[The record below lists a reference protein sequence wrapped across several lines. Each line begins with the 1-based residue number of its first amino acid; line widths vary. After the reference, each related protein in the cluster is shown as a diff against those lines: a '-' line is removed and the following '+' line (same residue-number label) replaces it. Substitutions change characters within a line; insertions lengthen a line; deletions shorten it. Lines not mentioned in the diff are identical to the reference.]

1 MTVSPAIQTCP
12 IAPVLQR
19 LGGGW
24 GLQILCAASRG
35 VSRFDHFKEALG
47 VAPNVLSQRLA
58 GLVGEGLMAKQRYN
72 ERPPRDDYLL
82 TETGRSVI
90 PVLVAMTTWDETHFP
105 SEREPYTSIQSA
117 KDI

>member
-1 MTVSPAIQTCP
+1 MTSPAPAQVCP

-24 GLQILCAASRG
+24 GLQILCAASHG
-35 VSRFDHFKEALG
+35 ISRFDHFKEALG

-58 GLVGEGLMAKQRYN
+58 GLVGEGLLAKQRYS

-90 PVLVAMTTWDETHFP
+90 PVLSAMTAWDETHFP
-105 SEREPYTSIQSA
+105 GDHQTSSHPPA
-117 KDI
+117 KET